1 MSEEY
6 TPTLIYVRSAYVDTR
21 YNMAAYQGKYP
32 PPVTQRFAEFDRWL
46 DQVKADAWDEAIE
59 HVSQIEADVG
69 FMEHYKRHNPY
80 RKQEE
85 A

>member
-6 TPTLIYVRSAYVDTR
+6 TPTLTYVRSAYVDTR

-46 DQVKADAWDEAIE
+46 DQVKADAWDEALE
-59 HVSQIEADVG
+59 YVLTGTWSPA
-69 FMEHYKRHNPY
+69 YNPY
-80 RKQEE
+80 RDQEE

>member
-1 MSEEY
+1 MSKY
-6 TPTLIYVRSAYVDTR
+6 TPSTDMVRAKYR
-21 YNMAAYQGKYP
+21 YPGESS
-32 PPVTQRFAEFDRWL
+32 VEDAEFNRWL
-46 DQVKADAWDEAIE
+46 NLVKADAWDHAIE